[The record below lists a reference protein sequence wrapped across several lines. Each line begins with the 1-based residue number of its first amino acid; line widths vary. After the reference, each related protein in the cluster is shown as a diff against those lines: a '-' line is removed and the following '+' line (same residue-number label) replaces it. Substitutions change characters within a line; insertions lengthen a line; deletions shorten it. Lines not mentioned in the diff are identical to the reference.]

1 MAYVLALIAAI
12 TVAVL
17 LWKAFGPEPGP
28 ASGRRPSPAP
38 DDDPECLRRLGER
51 KRRYRDGED
60 SAAS

>member
-1 MAYVLALIAAI
+1 MAYVLALIGAI

-17 LWKAFGPEPGP
+17 LWKAFGPERGAAP
-28 ASGRRPSPAP
+28 GRRPSLAP
-38 DDDPECLRRLGER
+38 DDDPEFLRRLGER